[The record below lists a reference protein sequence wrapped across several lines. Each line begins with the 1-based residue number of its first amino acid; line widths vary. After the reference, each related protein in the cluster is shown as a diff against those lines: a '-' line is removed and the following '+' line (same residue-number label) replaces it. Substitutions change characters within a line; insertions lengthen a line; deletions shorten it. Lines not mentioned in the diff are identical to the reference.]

1 MINNARPPQQ
11 HRTIKD
17 RSNSVVA
24 VTSIS
29 DKRPALMPIA
39 NTDNPRGSFDSFLQ
53 GGPAGLLKLDKA
65 GGASENDTKDHLRRR
80 IKELEKEVTKL
91 TTHIQQAE
99 QSIKNYRV
107 SLSEKSPRVGGNGR
121 DCAMQT
127 DPDDTTKLQASL
139 KTTQDKLAATVD
151 ELRSLRDVKDSLFN
165 ERKQIVE
172 SSRRKEEFL
181 SVSVQAGE
189 ETINQ
194 LRSQI
199 RELEEKLEQ
208 SGSGVAGLP
217 VVPAAVSHNEDV
229 GLLEKLLAQI
239 TLVNELKG
247 EIAQLHK
254 KLSADHIAMHNAL
267 QSDYQTIL
275 NKVLTDNEATKQAHQ
290 LALQAAVNEKNTLC
304 ISLLNTKAELELSR
318 SEQQRL
324 LLLTESLQ
332 QAQLAA
338 AAVPIKQYLHSS
350 TSTDLPVPIS
360 VNSISTSTP
369 TSPVRAPKTPVKTE
383 PIPDQTSKHD
393 QQLSPFSPLQN
404 RTSREAAAAAIQA
417 DLQIQSKLRVA
428 EKDAE
433 IELLQR
439 QIAKDQVHLSAQ
451 SDDLMNLRLLL
462 LSERERFDQICA
474 KQESQL
480 AQRSTQCMN
489 DRLRV
494 ESIQQRLQSASHAF
508 AALQEVH
515 AAEIKAVKHEAHIK
529 DLLRVAK
536 EREAALEKDRLQ
548 IEIKHIK

>member
-1 MINNARPPQQ
+1 MQEPQQPDASFLPRAGTRAQSMINNTRPPQQ

-121 DCAMQT
+121 DCAVQT
-127 DPDDTTKLQASL
+127 DPDDTAKLQASL
-139 KTTQDKLAATVD
+139 KATQDKLAATVD

-208 SGSGVAGLP
+208 SASGIAAVS
-217 VVPAAVSHNEDV
+217 VVPPVSHNEDV

-254 KLSADHIAMHNAL
+254 KLSADHIAMHN
-267 QSDYQTIL
+267 
-275 NKVLTDNEATKQAHQ
+275 
-290 LALQAAVNEKNTLC
+290 
-304 ISLLNTKAELELSR
+304 
-318 SEQQRL
+318 
-324 LLLTESLQ
+324 
-332 QAQLAA
+332 
-338 AAVPIKQYLHSS
+338 
-350 TSTDLPVPIS
+350 
-360 VNSISTSTP
+360 
-369 TSPVRAPKTPVKTE
+369 
-383 PIPDQTSKHD
+383 
-393 QQLSPFSPLQN
+393 
-404 RTSREAAAAAIQA
+404 
-417 DLQIQSKLRVA
+417 
-428 EKDAE
+428 
-433 IELLQR
+433 
-439 QIAKDQVHLSAQ
+439 
-451 SDDLMNLRLLL
+451 
-462 LSERERFDQICA
+462 
-474 KQESQL
+474 
-480 AQRSTQCMN
+480 
-489 DRLRV
+489 
-494 ESIQQRLQSASHAF
+494 
-508 AALQEVH
+508 
-515 AAEIKAVKHEAHIK
+515 
-529 DLLRVAK
+529 
-536 EREAALEKDRLQ
+536 
-548 IEIKHIK
+548 

>member
-127 DPDDTTKLQASL
+127 DPDDTAKLQASL
-139 KTTQDKLAATVD
+139 KATQDKLAATVD
-151 ELRSLRDVKDSLFN
+151 ELRTLRDVKDSLFN

-172 SSRRKEEFL
+172 NSRRKEEFL

-194 LRSQI
+194 LRNQV
-199 RELEEKLEQ
+199 RGLEEKLEQ
-208 SGSGVAGLP
+208 SASGLAAP
-217 VVPAAVSHNEDV
+217 AAPAAVSQNDDV

-275 NKVLTDNEATKQAHQ
+275 NKVLQDNEATQKAHQ
-290 LALQAAVNEKNTLC
+290 QALQAAETEKNALC
-304 ISLLNTKAELELSR
+304 TSLLNTKTNLELAR

-332 QAQLAA
+332 QALAA
-338 AAVPIKQYLHSS
+338 AAVPIKEYLHS
-350 TSTDLPVPIS
+350 TTNTDLPVPIN

-369 TSPVRAPKTPVKTE
+369 TSPVRVPKTPVKTE
-383 PIPDQTSKHD
+383 PIPVQTSKHD

-494 ESIQQRLQSASHAF
+494 ESIQQRLQSAAQAF